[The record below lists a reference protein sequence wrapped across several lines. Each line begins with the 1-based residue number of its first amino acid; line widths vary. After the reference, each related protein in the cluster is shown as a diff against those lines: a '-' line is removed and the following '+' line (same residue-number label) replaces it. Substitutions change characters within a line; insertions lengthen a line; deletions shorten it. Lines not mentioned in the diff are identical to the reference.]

1 MNTPFVLRPY
11 PGARPGTTSLE
22 EHRTVSQ
29 SDEFPGGF
37 PTEPEP
43 EPTPSSSPFARVK
56 KAHVAIALLVVLALG
71 GGYLLGT
78 AGGAAP
84 AQAASPATTSAAPVT
99 SLAPVQNAPVVPS
112 PPVKVEIPAIG
123 VSDDLIDLHLNPDGT
138 LEVPKDYQQ
147 VGWYAD
153 GAVPGDTN
161 YPPTIIAGHVDS
173 YQGPAVFY
181 DLRKLKAGDEVR
193 VTQAD
198 GKIAVFTVYATA
210 EYPKTKFPADTVYA
224 NRVESELVLITCTGA
239 FDKSARSYDD
249 NLVVSARLDPARSGT
264 AAG

>member
-1 MNTPFVLRPY
+1 
-11 PGARPGTTSLE
+11 
-22 EHRTVSQ
+22 VSQ

-37 PTEPEP
+37 PAEPEP
-43 EPTPSSSPFARVK
+43 ATPSGPPSRVRK
-56 KAHVAIALLVVLALG
+56 SHVAIVLLVVLALG

-78 AGGAAP
+78 AGGPAP
-84 AQAASPATTSAAPVT
+84 AQAAAAPVATSAAPLP
-99 SLAPVQNAPVVPS
+99 SAAPLKSAPVVPS

-123 VSDDLIDLHLNPDGT
+123 VSGGLVDLHLNPDGT

-147 VGWYAD
+147 IGWYAD

-181 DLRKLKAGDEVR
+181 DLRNLKAGDQVR

-198 GKIAVFTVYATA
+198 GNVAVYTIYATA
-210 EYPKTKFPADTVYA
+210 QYPKSKFPADTVYA
-224 NRVESELVLITCTGA
+224 NRAESELVLITCTGA
-239 FDKSARSYDD
+239 FDKSLRSYDD
-249 NLVVSARLDPARSGT
+249 NLVVSARLDPASSGT
-264 AAG
+264 PAS

>member
-1 MNTPFVLRPY
+1 MPEP
-11 PGARPGTTSLE
+11 
-22 EHRTVSQ
+22 H
-29 SDEFPGGF
+29 EFPGGF
-37 PTEPEP
+37 PSEPEP
-43 EPTPSSSPFARVK
+43 GRVSGSNPLTRVR
-56 KAHVAIALLVVLALG
+56 KAHVALALLVVLALG

-78 AGGAAP
+78 AGGSAP
-84 AQAASPATTSAAPVT
+84 AQAAAATSAETTSAAPLT
-99 SLAPVQNAPVVPS
+99 SLAPVQSAPVVPS
-112 PPVKVEIPAIG
+112 APVKIEIPAIG
-123 VSDDLIDLHLNPDGT
+123 VSGGLVDLHLNPDGI

-181 DLRKLKAGDEVR
+181 DLRKLKADDKVR

-198 GKIAVFTVYATA
+198 GKIAVYTVYATA

-224 NRVESELVLITCTGA
+224 KRAESELVLITCTGA
-239 FDKSARSYDD
+239 FDQSLRSYDD
-249 NLVVSARLDPARSGT
+249 NLVVSARLDPSLSGT

>member
-1 MNTPFVLRPY
+1 M
-11 PGARPGTTSLE
+11 SE
-22 EHRTVSQ
+22 

-43 EPTPSSSPFARVK
+43 EPEPSTGLLSRVRK
-56 KAHVAIALLVVLALG
+56 SYVAVALLVVLALG

-78 AGGAAP
+78 TGGAAP
-84 AQAASPATTSAAPVT
+84 AQAASVTTSVTTPETTSAAPLT
-99 SLAPVQNAPVVPS
+99 SLPPVQSAPVVPS
-112 PPVKVEIPAIG
+112 PPVKIEIPAIG
-123 VSDDLIDLHLNPDGT
+123 VSGGLVDLHLNPDGT

-181 DLRKLKAGDEVR
+181 DLRKLKANDKVR
-193 VTQAD
+193 VTQKD
-198 GKIAVFTVYATA
+198 GKIAVYTVYATA

-224 NRVESELVLITCTGA
+224 KRAESELVLITCTGA
-239 FDKSARSYDD
+239 FDQSARSYDD
-249 NLVVSARLDPARSGT
+249 NLVVSARLDPSLSGT
-264 AAG
+264 TAS

>member
-1 MNTPFVLRPY
+1 L
-11 PGARPGTTSLE
+11 LE
-22 EHRTVSQ
+22 EFRTVSQ

-37 PTEPEP
+37 PAEPEP
-43 EPTPSSSPFARVK
+43 EHAHPTGPLSRVRK
-56 KAHVAIALLVVLALG
+56 SYVVIALLVVLALG

-84 AQAASPATTSAAPVT
+84 AAASATTSETTSAAPLT
-99 SLAPVQNAPVVPS
+99 SLPPVKSAPVVPS
-112 PPVKVEIPAIG
+112 PPVKIEIPAIG
-123 VSDDLIDLHLNPDGT
+123 VSGGLVDLHLNPDGT

-181 DLRKLKAGDEVR
+181 DLRKLKANDKVR
-193 VTQAD
+193 VTQKD
-198 GKIAVFTVYATA
+198 GKIAVYTVYATA

-224 NRVESELVLITCTGA
+224 KRAESELVLITCTGA
-239 FDKSARSYDD
+239 FDTSARSYDD
-249 NLVVSARLDPARSGT
+249 NLVVSARLDPSLSGT
-264 AAG
+264 SAS